1 LVEIHSLSSTGL
13 LEPKHAIRSSLLE
26 DVVEI
31 TEAGKEKN
39 TRIISVKGKMDA
51 VSSPEFE
58 KRLGEWM
65 DEGETS
71 FVIDFGELH
80 YISSAGLRSI
90 LLMAKE
96 LKARNGRIICAAPR
110 DEVKKLFTISGFSS
124 MIPTYESLQVA
135 LEHI

>member
-1 LVEIHSLSSTGL
+1 MEI
-13 LEPKHAIRSSLLE
+13 I
-26 DVVEI
+26 
-31 TEAGKEKN
+31 EAGKEKN
-39 TRIISVKGKMDA
+39 TKIISVKGKMDA

-65 DEGETS
+65 DEGEIS
-71 FVIDFGELH
+71 FVIDFGELN

-110 DEVKKLFTISGFSS
+110 DEVKKLFTISGFST
-124 MIPTYESLQVA
+124 MIPTYESLQLA
-135 LEHI
+135 LENI